1 MAQNLVINGVGYSSV
16 PQVQIPKSG
25 GGTAVFY
32 DTSSATVSASDVIS
46 GKKFYNANGE
56 GTGSYV
62 APTISQDSSTKILSI
77 S

>member
-16 PQVQIPKSG
+16 PQVQIPKQSG
-25 GGTAVFY
+25 GNAVFY
-32 DTSSATVSASDVIS
+32 DCSGATVTAADVIS

-62 APTISQDSSTKILSI
+62 APTISQDQSTKILTI